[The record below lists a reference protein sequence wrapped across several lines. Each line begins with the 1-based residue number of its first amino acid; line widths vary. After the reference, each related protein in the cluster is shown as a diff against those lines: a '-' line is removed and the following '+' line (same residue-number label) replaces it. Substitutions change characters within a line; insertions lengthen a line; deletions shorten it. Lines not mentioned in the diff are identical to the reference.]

1 MKRSFDVGEWH
12 LRADDSDGRTV
23 EGRIVPYNQIET
35 VYERDRQTGEVVQF
49 KEQFLPG
56 SCTAMVQAVAK
67 RGNAAWISL
76 LMEHQENDFGA
87 KIGFAQSLE
96 SREDG
101 AYAVFRLHDGN
112 DLPKVRSMLRESH
125 TGLSVSFA
133 DTRNPKIVDGVVSRV
148 QVHINHV
155 AATPTPVYSDAKVLA
170 MRSVFDGESTLVPNI
185 HETPNLD
192 AVKEWL
198 ESMKVGTSV

>member
-1 MKRSFDVGEWH
+1 MKRSFDVGEWNI
-12 LRADDSDGRTV
+12 RSDDPDGRTV

-35 VYERDRQTGEVVQF
+35 VVQRDQATGELVKF

-56 SCTAMVQAVAK
+56 SCLAMVQAAQK
-67 RGNAAWISL
+67 RGSASWIAL
-76 LMEHQENDFGA
+76 LMEHNEYDFDA
-87 KIGFAQSLE
+87 NVGFAHSLE

-133 DTRNPKIVDGVVSRV
+133 DTRPPKIEDGLVSRR

-155 AATPTPVYSDAKVLA
+155 AATPTPVYSGAKVLA
-170 MRSVFDGESTLVPNI
+170 MRADNDDGILSTI
-185 HETPNLD
+185 HDTPNLD
-192 AVKEWL
+192 SVKEWL
-198 ESMKVGTSV
+198 AAMKGANA